1 MLKPAGE
8 PTARDWAVRAGLT
21 AVLVL
26 VCVRYL
32 DLPLA
37 RLVQSH
43 LYVDSGWA
51 EVTSDL
57 PDLLLQLVLFTT
69 TVSLVLYRVRLG
81 RGQQGALTQLARQLA
96 WTGPA
101 AYLAKALLKLV
112 FGRINTR
119 VWLEQPTQH
128 GFYWFQHR
136 QGCEGFPSG
145 HMMVVVA
152 LMSALCRYYPAWRPC
167 CIIVG
172 FLLGVA
178 LIATDYHF
186 LADVVAGIF
195 FGVLVETGVWFAVQR
210 AVRVSR
216 GPAS

>member
-8 PTARDWAVRAGLT
+8 HAARAWSVRAGIA

-43 LYVDSGWA
+43 LYVDSGWS
-51 EVTSDL
+51 EMTSDL
-57 PDLLLQLVLFTT
+57 PDLLLQLVLVTT
-69 TVSLVLYRVRLG
+69 TVSLVLYRVLIG
-81 RGQQGALTQLARQLA
+81 RGQQGPLTQLAREVA
-96 WTGPA
+96 WVGPA
-101 AYLAKALLKLV
+101 AYLVKAFLKLV

-119 VWLEQPTQH
+119 VWLEQPTRH

-136 QGCEGFPSG
+136 QGFEGFPSG

-152 LMSALCRYYPAWRPC
+152 LMAALCRYYPAWRLC

-178 LIATDYHF
+178 LVATDYHF
-186 LADVVAGIF
+186 LGDVVAGVF
-195 FGVLVETGVWFAVQR
+195 FGILVEACVWFAVQR
-210 AVRVSR
+210 AGRVS
-216 GPAS
+216 